1 MTRRERILTSAE
13 LREVIG
19 GRMPAG
25 WPKVMS
31 GVTADSRQVRPGWI
45 FVAVKGGDADG
56 HHFVEDAVRRGAAGV
71 VLERALFHRPA
82 VPAWRVEDSRRAL
95 SRLAAAYHGYPS
107 RSLHVT
113 GVTGTNGKT
122 SVTFLLRQIL
132 EGAGLACGLIG
143 TVSYAFGGR
152 EIPARRTTPGPAELQ
167 ELLAS
172 MRDAGCGHCA
182 MEVSSHALDQKRVE
196 GVEMDTA
203 VFTNLSQDHLDY
215 HGTMEAYFEA
225 KRTLFAFEGLKHRLV
240 GDGPW
245 SERMAGSFPGKEF
258 LRCGLSEGCEVRG
271 RVVRADASGSLLAFE
286 TPWGGGEAFLGL
298 PGAHNARNALQAM
311 AAAACAGA
319 EWDGIVGAVAGL
331 RAAPGRLEAVPSALG
346 RVLVDYAHTP
356 DALAKVLETLRPL
369 VSGRLVVVFG
379 CGGDR
384 DKTKRAPM
392 AEAVSR
398 YADWM
403 LLTQDNPRTEDPNRI
418 FADMLAGIP
427 DAQAMQVVPDREEAI
442 CMGVRALGAEDLLL
456 IAGKGHE
463 TVQEFANARVP
474 FDDREV
480 ARRCL
485 RARDEARAGKGGAD
499 DAGV

>member
-1 MTRRERILTSAE
+1 MARRERALNPAE
-13 LREVIG
+13 LRALFG

-25 WPKVMS
+25 WPKEIS

-45 FVAVKGGDADG
+45 FVAVKGADADG
-56 HHFVEDAVRRGAAGV
+56 HHFVDEAVRRGAAGV

-82 VPAWRVEDSRRAL
+82 VPVWRVEDSRLVL

-107 RSLHVT
+107 RGMQVT

-122 SVTFLLRQIL
+122 SVTFLLRQLL
-132 EGAGLACGLIG
+132 EGSGRRCGLIG
-143 TVSYAFGGR
+143 TVLYAFGER

-172 MRDAGCGHCA
+172 MRDAGCGYCA
-182 MEVSSHALDQKRVE
+182 MEVSSHALDQKRAE
-196 GVEMDTA
+196 GVELDTA

-225 KRTLFAFEGLKHRLV
+225 KRGLFAFEGLKHRLL

-245 SERMAGSFPGKEF
+245 SERMAASYPGEAF
-258 LRCGLSEGCEVRG
+258 LRCGLSAECEVRG
-271 RVVRADASGSLLAFE
+271 EIVRADASGSWLSFE

-311 AAAACAGA
+311 AAAACAGMDWEEVLA
-319 EWDGIVGAVAGL
+319 GVPGL

-369 VSGRLVVVFG
+369 VKGRLIVVFG

-384 DKTKRAPM
+384 DRSKRAPM

-427 DAQAMQVVPDREEAI
+427 DAQAMQVVPDREEAV
-442 CMGVRALGAEDLLL
+442 CMGVRALEAEDLLL

-485 RARDEARAGKGGAD
+485 RARDEARAGRGG
-499 DAGV
+499 